1 MKTNN
6 KLHTNQGNHA
16 KLNSRFQ
23 THAGMTLD
31 SNALPCPAGVQSL
44 TVRQSIYVRFTLANG
59 PQLIVALVPAV
70 PAVPVIPQLPLPVV
84 PQRAGAPVH
93 AVHVELSLLLLSA
106 YSLKET
112 LE

>member
-1 MKTNN
+1 
-6 KLHTNQGNHA
+6 
-16 KLNSRFQ
+16 
-23 THAGMTLD
+23 MTLE
-31 SNALPCPAGVQSL
+31 SNALPCPAVMQSFSD
-44 TVRQSIYVRFTLANG
+44 RQSIYAHFTLANG

-70 PAVPVIPQLPLPVV
+70 PVVPQLPLPVA

-93 AVHVELSLLLLSA
+93 AVHAEPSLLLLSA

>member
-1 MKTNN
+1 
-6 KLHTNQGNHA
+6 
-16 KLNSRFQ
+16 
-23 THAGMTLD
+23 MTLD
-31 SNALPCPAGVQSL
+31 SNALPCPAGTQSL

-70 PAVPVIPQLPLPVV
+70 PAVPVIPRLPLPVV

-93 AVHVELSLLLLSA
+93 AVHAELSLLLLSA

>member
-1 MKTNN
+1 
-6 KLHTNQGNHA
+6 
-16 KLNSRFQ
+16 
-23 THAGMTLD
+23 MTLD

-59 PQLIVALVPAV
+59 PQLIVALVPAVPAV

>member
-6 KLHTNQGNHA
+6 KLRTNQGNHA
-16 KLNSRFQ
+16 KLNSCFQ

-70 PAVPVIPQLPLPVV
+70 PVIPQLPLPVV